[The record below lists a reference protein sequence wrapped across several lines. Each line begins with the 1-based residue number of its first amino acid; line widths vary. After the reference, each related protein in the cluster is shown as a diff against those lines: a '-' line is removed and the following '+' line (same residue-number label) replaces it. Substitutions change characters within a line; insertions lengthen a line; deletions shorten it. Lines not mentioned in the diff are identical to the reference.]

1 MKKGWFCLGLLLLL
15 SARVQAEV
23 REEVIQ
29 YSHDGTALKGYLY
42 YDDRFEGR
50 RPGILVAHEWWGLN
64 DYARKRARMLAELGY
79 VAFAMDMYGQG
90 KVTEHAD
97 TAQGWMKQIAGN
109 TDAWLARARAGLMQL
124 QKHPRVN
131 RQRLAAIGYCFGGST
146 VMQMAYAGLPLK
158 AVVSFHG
165 SLPPATAAQAGQ
177 IRAAILAEHGAR
189 DAFVPDER
197 VQAFRKALDTAG
209 VDYVLTILANARH
222 AFTNP
227 DAARYGIDN
236 VQYNARA
243 DQRSWAQMKDFLE
256 EML

>member
-1 MKKGWFCLGLLLLL
+1 MKKTWLLMGLWLWLL
-15 SARVQAEV
+15 SPALAAVQEQ
-23 REEVIQ
+23 VITYAHQ
-29 YSHDGTALKGYLY
+29 GTALKGYLY
-42 YDDRFEGR
+42 YDDRFTGK

-109 TDAWLARARAGLMQL
+109 QSLWLARAQAGLEQL
-124 QKHPRVN
+124 KKQPQVN
-131 RQRLAAIGYCFGGST
+131 GSRLAAIGYCFGGST

-165 SLPPATAAQAGQ
+165 SLPPATMEQAGNIQ
-177 IRAAILAEHGAR
+177 AAILVAHGAQ
-189 DAFVPDER
+189 DAFVPDAR
-197 VQAFRKALDTAG
+197 VQAFRQPLDEAG
-209 VDYVLTILANARH
+209 ADYVLTILANARH

-227 DAARYGIDN
+227 DAARYGIEN

-243 DQRSWAQMKDFLE
+243 DQRSWAQMKAFFE

>member
-1 MKKGWFCLGLLLLL
+1 MKKFGFCLGLLLGLVTV
-15 SARVQAEV
+15 VQAAV
-23 REEVIQ
+23 KEEVIQ
-29 YSHDGTALKGYLY
+29 YSQNGTALKGYLY
-42 YDDRFEGR
+42 FDDRFAGK

-79 VAFAMDMYGQG
+79 VAFAMDMYGQDR
-90 KVTEHAD
+90 VTEHAD

-109 TDAWLARARAGLMQL
+109 TDAWLARARAGLEQL
-124 QKHPRVN
+124 QQHARVDAS
-131 RQRLAAIGYCFGGST
+131 RLAAIGYCFGGST

-165 SLPPATAAQAGQ
+165 SLPPATAQQAGQ
-177 IRAAILAEHGAR
+177 MRAAILGEHGAR
-189 DAFVPDER
+189 DAFVPEAR
-197 VQAFRKALDTAG
+197 VQAFCQALDEAG
-209 VDYVLTILANARH
+209 TDYVLTILANARH

-236 VQYNARA
+236 VRYDARA
-243 DQRSWAQMKDFLE
+243 DHRSWAQMKAFLE